1 MKSILV
7 KVTTPEDKDPKAT
20 VENLVQL
27 AKNYGHIDDSY
38 KFEIGVK
45 AAKSRRK
52 KASKK

>member
-1 MKSILV
+1 MKSVLV
-7 KVTTPEDKDPKAT
+7 KVTVPEDKDPKAT

-45 AAKSRRK
+45 TAKKPRK
-52 KASKK
+52 KAKK